1 MSLEEV
7 TRELT
12 QETTCPLSSMK
23 IGEIN
28 SKYIDYLRNEEYIEK
43 YNLIDFLNGL
53 EYTSKEDVYSKIN
66 SKLNDIIF
74 GIVEDELDAEILCD
88 ELLSNLEDILDNYE
102 KSLDDPEYDVDPTYN
117 EYNSTQNQIIEDNKI
132 PVIVLDEDNNEI
144 TKFIDK
150 RILEGTI
157 EL

>member
-7 TRELT
+7 TRELML
-12 QETTCPLSSMK
+12 ETTCQLSSMK

-28 SKYIDYLRNEEYIEK
+28 SKYMDYLRNEDYIEK

-53 EYTSKEDVYSKIN
+53 EYTSKEDVYRKIN
-66 SKLNDIIF
+66 SKLNNIILD
-74 GIVEDELDAEILCD
+74 IVEDELDAEILCD
-88 ELLSNLEDILDNYE
+88 ELLINLEDILDNYE

-132 PVIVLDEDNNEI
+132 PVVVLDDENNEVI
-144 TKFIDK
+144 KFIDK

>member
-1 MSLEEV
+1 ML
-7 TRELT
+7 
-12 QETTCPLSSMK
+12 ETTCQLSSMK

-28 SKYIDYLRNEEYIEK
+28 SKYMDYLRNEEYIEK
-43 YNLIDFLNGL
+43 YNLIDFLNDL
-53 EYTSKEDVYSKIN
+53 EYTSKEDVYRKIN
-66 SKLNDIIF
+66 SKLNDIILD
-74 GIVEDELDAEILCD
+74 IVEDELDAEILCD

-102 KSLDDPEYDVDPTYN
+102 KSLDDPEYDVDPIYN
-117 EYNSTQNQIIEDNKI
+117 EYNNTQNQIIEDNKI
-132 PVIVLDEDNNEI
+132 PVVVLDDENNEI

>member
-1 MSLEEV
+1 M
-7 TRELT
+7 

>member
-1 MSLEEV
+1 ML
-7 TRELT
+7 
-12 QETTCPLSSMK
+12 ETTCPLSSMK

-28 SKYIDYLRNEEYIEK
+28 SKYMDYLRNEEYIEK
-43 YNLIDFLNGL
+43 YNLVDFLNDL
-53 EYTSKEDVYSKIN
+53 EYTSKEDVYRKIN
-66 SKLNDIIF
+66 SKLNDIILD
-74 GIVEDELDAEILCD
+74 IVEDELDAEILCD

-102 KSLDDPEYDVDPTYN
+102 KSLDDPEYDVDPIYN
-117 EYNSTQNQIIEDNKI
+117 EYNNTQNQIIEDNKI
-132 PVIVLDEDNNEI
+132 PVVVLDDENNEI

>member
-1 MSLEEV
+1 ML
-7 TRELT
+7 
-12 QETTCPLSSMK
+12 ETTCQLSSMK

-28 SKYIDYLRNEEYIEK
+28 SKYMDYLRNEDYIEK

-53 EYTSKEDVYSKIN
+53 EYTSKEDVYRKIN
-66 SKLNDIIF
+66 SKLNDIILD
-74 GIVEDELDAEILCD
+74 IVEDELDAEILCD
-88 ELLSNLEDILDNYE
+88 ELLINLEDILDNYE

-117 EYNSTQNQIIEDNKI
+117 EYNNTQNQIIEDNKI
-132 PVIVLDEDNNEI
+132 PVVVLDDENNEVI
-144 TKFIDK
+144 KFIDK

>member
-1 MSLEEV
+1 ML
-7 TRELT
+7 
-12 QETTCPLSSMK
+12 ETTCQLSSMK

-28 SKYIDYLRNEEYIEK
+28 SKYMDYLRNEEYIEK
-43 YNLIDFLNGL
+43 YNLIDFLNDL
-53 EYTSKEDVYSKIN
+53 EYTSKEDVYRKIN

-74 GIVEDELDAEILCD
+74 DIVEDELDAEILCD
-88 ELLSNLEDILDNYE
+88 ELLSNLEDILYNYE
-102 KSLDDPEYDVDPTYN
+102 KSLDDPEYDVDPIYN
-117 EYNSTQNQIIEDNKI
+117 EYNNTQNQIIEDNKI
-132 PVIVLDEDNNEI
+132 PVVVLDDENNEI